1 MPLKNLLNPKLKI
14 VLFGGKGGV
23 GKTTSASATALY
35 LARQQYKTLL
45 ISTDPAHSLSD
56 SFERTIGSQITKI
69 QEVGLLSVLEI
80 DADKAFTKFRLE
92 YEPEI
97 RQLFDTSSNFDEEDI
112 ESFMSMPIPGVDEVM
127 GFKTI
132 VDIVDEARFDKYV
145 VDTAPT
151 GHALRLITSPRLFD
165 DWIKVMARLRWKY
178 RYMVTRFAGEYQSD
192 EADDFLFAMKKTV
205 KKVQKLLQ
213 DKTQSEFIAVTIPE
227 AMALEETKRFLMQLK
242 KLNVTVKQLIVNNVM
257 ESEGCDFCRQRKHN
271 QSVYLAGLHK
281 EFDNRELTTVPLYP
295 TEIKGIRGLQVIM
308 DHLFSS

>member
-1 MPLKNLLNPKLKI
+1 MPLRNLLDPALKI

-35 LARQQYKTLL
+35 LARRYKTLL

-56 SFERTIGSQITKI
+56 SFERSIGGRITEV
-69 QEVGLLSVLEI
+69 QEVKRLSVLEI
-80 DADKAFTKFRLE
+80 DADKAFAKFRLE
-92 YEPEI
+92 HEPEI
-97 RQLFDTSSNFDEEDI
+97 KKLFDTSTGLDEEDI

-132 VDIVDEARFDKYV
+132 VDIIDEAKFEKYV

-178 RYMVTRFAGEYQSD
+178 RYMVTRFAGEYRPD

-227 AMALEETKRFLMQLK
+227 AMAIEETKRFLMQLK
-242 KLNVTVKQLIVNNVM
+242 KLNVAVKQLVVNNVM
-257 ESEGCDFCRQRKHN
+257 ESEGCDFCRQRKHS
-271 QSVYLAGLHK
+271 QSIYLTVLHK
-281 EFDNRELTTVPLYP
+281 EFSNLELTMVPLQP
-295 TEIKGIRGLQVIM
+295 TEVKGIRGLQVIM
-308 DHLFSS
+308 DHLFG

>member
-1 MPLKNLLNPKLKI
+1 MPLTNLLDPALKI

-35 LARQQYKTLL
+35 LARRYKTLL

-56 SFERTIGSQITKI
+56 SFERSIGGRITEV
-69 QEVGLLSVLEI
+69 QEVKRLSVLEI
-80 DADKAFTKFRLE
+80 DADKAFAKFRLE
-92 YEPEI
+92 HEPEI
-97 RQLFDTSSNFDEEDI
+97 RKLFDTSTGLDEEDI
-112 ESFMSMPIPGVDEVM
+112 ESFMSMPVPGVDEVM

-132 VDIVDEARFDKYV
+132 VDIIDEAKFEKYV

-178 RYMVTRFAGEYQSD
+178 RYMVTRFAGEYSPD

-227 AMALEETKRFLMQLK
+227 AMAIEETKRFLMQLR
-242 KLNVTVKQLIVNNVM
+242 KLNVAVKQLVVNNVM
-257 ESEGCDFCRQRKHN
+257 ESESCDFCRQRKHS
-271 QSVYLAGLHK
+271 QSIYLTVLHK
-281 EFDNRELTTVPLYP
+281 EFSNLELTMVPLQP
-295 TEIKGIRGLQVIM
+295 TEVKGIKGLQVIM

>member
-1 MPLKNLLNPKLKI
+1 MPLKNLLDPALKI

-35 LARQQYKTLL
+35 LARRYKTLL

-56 SFERTIGSQITKI
+56 SFERSIGGRITEV
-69 QEVGLLSVLEI
+69 QEVKRLSVLEI
-80 DADKAFTKFRLE
+80 NADKAFAKFRLE
-92 YEPEI
+92 HEPEI
-97 RQLFDTSSNFDEEDI
+97 KKLFDTSTGLDEEDI

-132 VDIVDEARFDKYV
+132 VDIIDEAKFEKYV

-178 RYMVTRFAGEYQSD
+178 RYMVTRFAGEYRPD

-227 AMALEETKRFLMQLK
+227 AMAIEETKRFLMQLK
-242 KLNVTVKQLIVNNVM
+242 KLNVAVKQLVVNNVM
-257 ESEGCDFCRQRKHN
+257 ESEGCDFCRQKKHS
-271 QSVYLAGLHK
+271 QSIYLTVLQK
-281 EFDNRELTTVPLYP
+281 ELSNLELTMVPLQP
-295 TEIKGIRGLQVIM
+295 TEVKGIKGLQVIM

>member
-1 MPLKNLLNPKLKI
+1 MPLRNLLDPALKI

-35 LARQQYKTLL
+35 LARRYKTLL

-56 SFERTIGSQITKI
+56 SFERSIGGRITEV
-69 QEVGLLSVLEI
+69 QEVKRLSVLEI
-80 DADKAFTKFRLE
+80 DADKAFAKFRLE
-92 YEPEI
+92 HEPEI
-97 RQLFDTSSNFDEEDI
+97 KKLFDTSTGLDEEDI

-132 VDIVDEARFDKYV
+132 VDIIDEAKFEKYV

-178 RYMVTRFAGEYQSD
+178 RYMVTRFAGEYRPD

-227 AMALEETKRFLMQLK
+227 AMAIEETKRFLMQLK
-242 KLNVTVKQLIVNNVM
+242 KLNVAVKQLVVNNVM
-257 ESEGCDFCRQRKHN
+257 ESEGCDFCRQRKHS
-271 QSVYLAGLHK
+271 QSIYLTVLHE
-281 EFDNRELTTVPLYP
+281 EFSNLELTMVPLQP
-295 TEIKGIRGLQVIM
+295 TEVKGIKGLQVIM

>member
-1 MPLKNLLNPKLKI
+1 MPLKNLLDPALKI

-35 LARQQYKTLL
+35 LARRYKTLL

-56 SFERTIGSQITKI
+56 SFERSIGGRITEV
-69 QEVGLLSVLEI
+69 QEVKRLSVLEI
-80 DADKAFTKFRLE
+80 DADKAFAKFRLE
-92 YEPEI
+92 HEPEI
-97 RQLFDTSSNFDEEDI
+97 KKLFDTTSTGLDEEDI

-132 VDIVDEARFDKYV
+132 VDIIDEAKFEKYV

-178 RYMVTRFAGEYQSD
+178 RYMVTRFAGEYRPD

-227 AMALEETKRFLMQLK
+227 AMAIEETKRFLTQLK
-242 KLNVTVKQLIVNNVM
+242 KLNVAVKQLVVNNVM
-257 ESEGCDFCRQRKHN
+257 ESEGCDFCRQKKHS
-271 QSVYLAGLHK
+271 QSIYLTFLQK
-281 EFDNRELTTVPLYP
+281 ELSNLELTMVPLQP
-295 TEIKGIRGLQVIM
+295 TEVKGIKGLQVIM

>member
-1 MPLKNLLNPKLKI
+1 MPLRNLLDPALKI

-23 GKTTSASATALY
+23 GKTTSASAAALY

-56 SFERTIGSQITKI
+56 SFERSIGGRII
-69 QEVGLLSVLEI
+69 EVQEVKRLSVLEI
-80 DADKAFTKFRLE
+80 DADKAFAKFRLE
-92 YEPEI
+92 HEPEI
-97 RQLFDTSSNFDEEDI
+97 RKLFDTSTSLDEEDI

-132 VDIVDEARFDKYV
+132 VEIIDEAKFDKYV

-178 RYMVTRFAGEYQSD
+178 RYMVTRFAGEYRPD
-192 EADDFLFAMKKTV
+192 EADDFLFVMKKTV
-205 KKVQKLLQ
+205 TRVQKLLQ

-227 AMALEETKRFLMQLK
+227 AMAIEETRRFLMQLK
-242 KLNVTVKQLIVNNVM
+242 KLNVAVKQLVVNNVM
-257 ESEGCDFCRQRKHN
+257 ESESCDFCRQRKRS
-271 QSVYLAGLHK
+271 QSIYLSVLHK
-281 EFDNRELTTVPLYP
+281 EFSNLGLTMVPLQP
-295 TEIKGIRGLQVIM
+295 TEVKGIKGLQVVM

>member
-1 MPLKNLLNPKLKI
+1 MPLKNLLDPALKI

-35 LARQQYKTLL
+35 LARRYKTLL

-56 SFERTIGSQITKI
+56 SFERSIGGRIT
-69 QEVGLLSVLEI
+69 EVQDVKRLSVLEI
-80 DADKAFTKFRLE
+80 DADKAFAKFRLE
-92 YEPEI
+92 HEPEI
-97 RQLFDTSSNFDEEDI
+97 RKLFDTSTGLDEEDI

-127 GFKTI
+127 GFKAI
-132 VDIVDEARFDKYV
+132 VDIIDEAKFEKYV

-178 RYMVTRFAGEYQSD
+178 RYMVTRFAGEYRPD

-227 AMALEETKRFLMQLK
+227 AMAIEETKRFLMQLK
-242 KLNVTVKQLIVNNVM
+242 KLNVAVKQLVVNNVM
-257 ESEGCDFCRQRKHN
+257 ESEGCDFCRQKKRS
-271 QSVYLAGLHK
+271 QSIYLTVLQK
-281 EFDNRELTTVPLYP
+281 EFSNLELTMVPLQP
-295 TEIKGIRGLQVIM
+295 TEVKGIKGLQVIM

>member
-1 MPLKNLLNPKLKI
+1 MPLGNLLDPALKI

-35 LARQQYKTLL
+35 LARRYKTLL

-56 SFERTIGSQITKI
+56 SFERSIGGRITEV
-69 QEVGLLSVLEI
+69 QEVKRLSVLEI
-80 DADKAFTKFRLE
+80 DADKAFAKFRLE
-92 YEPEI
+92 HEPEI
-97 RQLFDTSSNFDEEDI
+97 KKLFDTSTGLDEEDI

-132 VDIVDEARFDKYV
+132 VDIIDEAKFEKYV

-178 RYMVTRFAGEYQSD
+178 RYMVTRFAGEYRPD

-213 DKTQSEFIAVTIPE
+213 DNTQSEFIAVTIPE
-227 AMALEETKRFLMQLK
+227 AMAIEETKRFLMQLK
-242 KLNVTVKQLIVNNVM
+242 KLNVAVKQLVVNNVM
-257 ESEGCDFCRQRKHN
+257 ESESCNFCRQRKHS
-271 QSVYLAGLHK
+271 QSIYLTVLHK
-281 EFDNRELTTVPLYP
+281 EFSNLELTMVPLQP
-295 TEIKGIRGLQVIM
+295 TEVKGIKGLQVIM

>member
-1 MPLKNLLNPKLKI
+1 MPLRNLLDPALKI

-35 LARQQYKTLL
+35 LARRYKTLL

-56 SFERTIGSQITKI
+56 SFERSIGGRIT
-69 QEVGLLSVLEI
+69 EVHEVKRLSVLEI
-80 DADKAFTKFRLE
+80 DADKAFAKFRLE
-92 YEPEI
+92 HEPEI
-97 RQLFDTSSNFDEEDI
+97 KKLFDTSTGLDEEDI

-132 VDIVDEARFDKYV
+132 VDIIDEANFEKYV

-178 RYMVTRFAGEYQSD
+178 RYMVTRFAGEYRPD

-227 AMALEETKRFLMQLK
+227 AMAIEETKRFLMQLK
-242 KLNVTVKQLIVNNVM
+242 KLNVAVKQLVVNNVM
-257 ESEGCDFCRQRKHN
+257 ESEGCDFCRQRKHS
-271 QSVYLAGLHK
+271 QSIYLTVLHK
-281 EFDNRELTTVPLYP
+281 EFSNLELTMVPLQP
-295 TEIKGIRGLQVIM
+295 TEVKGIKGLQVIM

>member
-1 MPLKNLLNPKLKI
+1 MPLRNLLDPALKI

-35 LARQQYKTLL
+35 LARQYKTLL

-56 SFERTIGSQITKI
+56 SFERSIGGHITEV
-69 QEVGLLSVLEI
+69 QEVKQLSVLEI
-80 DADKAFTKFRLE
+80 DADKAFAKFRLE
-92 YEPEI
+92 HEPEI
-97 RQLFDTSSNFDEEDI
+97 RKLFDTSTSLDEEDI
-112 ESFMSMPIPGVDEVM
+112 ESFMSMPVPGVDEVM

-132 VDIVDEARFDKYV
+132 VDIIDEAKFEKYV

-165 DWIKVMARLRWKY
+165 DWIKVMAKLRWKY
-178 RYMVTRFAGEYQSD
+178 RYMVTRFAGEYRPD

-213 DKTQSEFIAVTIPE
+213 DKTQSEFIVVTIPE
-227 AMALEETKRFLMQLK
+227 AMAIEETKRFLMQLK
-242 KLNVTVKQLIVNNVM
+242 RLNVAVKQLIVNNVM
-257 ESEGCDFCRQRKHN
+257 ESEGCDFCRQRKRS
-271 QSVYLAGLHK
+271 QSVYLTVLHK
-281 EFDNRELTTVPLYP
+281 EFNNLELTTVPLQP
-295 TEIKGIRGLQVIM
+295 AEVKGVKGLQVIM

>member
-1 MPLKNLLNPKLKI
+1 MPLRNLLDPALKI

-23 GKTTSASATALY
+23 GKTTFASATALY
-35 LARQQYKTLL
+35 LARRYKTLL

-56 SFERTIGSQITKI
+56 SFERSIGGRITEV
-69 QEVGLLSVLEI
+69 QEVKRLSVLEI
-80 DADKAFTKFRLE
+80 DADKAFAKFRLE
-92 YEPEI
+92 HEPEI
-97 RQLFDTSSNFDEEDI
+97 RKLFDTSTGLDDEDI

-132 VDIVDEARFDKYV
+132 VDIIDEAKFEKYV

-178 RYMVTRFAGEYQSD
+178 RYMVTRFAGEYRPD

-227 AMALEETKRFLMQLK
+227 AMAIEETKRFLMQLK
-242 KLNVTVKQLIVNNVM
+242 KLNVAVKQLVVNNVM
-257 ESEGCDFCRQRKHN
+257 ESEGCDFCRQRKHS
-271 QSVYLAGLHK
+271 QSIYLTVLHK
-281 EFDNRELTTVPLYP
+281 EFSNLELTMVPLQP
-295 TEIKGIRGLQVIM
+295 TEVKGIKGLQVIM

>member
-1 MPLKNLLNPKLKI
+1 MPLRNLLDPALKI

-35 LARQQYKTLL
+35 LARRYKTLL

-56 SFERTIGSQITKI
+56 SFERSIGGRITEV
-69 QEVGLLSVLEI
+69 QEVKRLSVLEI
-80 DADKAFTKFRLE
+80 DADKAFAKFRLE
-92 YEPEI
+92 HEPEI
-97 RQLFDTSSNFDEEDI
+97 RKLFDTSTGLDEEDI

-132 VDIVDEARFDKYV
+132 VDIIDEAKFEKYV

-178 RYMVTRFAGEYQSD
+178 RYMVTRFAGEYRPD

-227 AMALEETKRFLMQLK
+227 AMAIEETKRFLMQLK
-242 KLNVTVKQLIVNNVM
+242 KLNVAVKQLVVNNVM
-257 ESEGCDFCRQRKHN
+257 ESEGCDFCRQRKHS
-271 QSVYLAGLHK
+271 QSIYLTVLHK
-281 EFDNRELTTVPLYP
+281 EFSNLELTMVPLQP
-295 TEIKGIRGLQVIM
+295 TEVKGIKGLQVIM

>member
-1 MPLKNLLNPKLKI
+1 MPLRNLLDPALKI

-23 GKTTSASATALY
+23 GKTTSASAVALY

-56 SFERTIGSQITKI
+56 SFERSIGGRITEV
-69 QEVGLLSVLEI
+69 QEVKRLSVLEI
-80 DADKAFTKFRLE
+80 DADKAFAKFRLE
-92 YEPEI
+92 HEPEI
-97 RQLFDTSSNFDEEDI
+97 RKLFDTSTSLDEEDI

-132 VDIVDEARFDKYV
+132 VEIIDEAKFDKYV

-178 RYMVTRFAGEYQSD
+178 RYMVTRFAGEYRPD
-192 EADDFLFAMKKTV
+192 EADDFLFVMKKTV
-205 KKVQKLLQ
+205 TRVQKLLQ

-227 AMALEETKRFLMQLK
+227 AMAIEETKRFLMQLK
-242 KLNVTVKQLIVNNVM
+242 KLNVAVKQLVVNNVM
-257 ESEGCDFCRQRKHN
+257 ESEGCDFCRQRKRS
-271 QSVYLAGLHK
+271 QSTYLSVLHK
-281 EFDNRELTTVPLYP
+281 EFSHLGLTMVPLQP
-295 TEIKGIRGLQVIM
+295 TEVKGIKGLQVVM

>member
-1 MPLKNLLNPKLKI
+1 MPLRNLLDPALKI

-35 LARQQYKTLL
+35 LARRYKTLL

-56 SFERTIGSQITKI
+56 SFERSIGGRITEV
-69 QEVGLLSVLEI
+69 QEVKRLSVLEI
-80 DADKAFTKFRLE
+80 DADKAFAKFRLE
-92 YEPEI
+92 HEPEI
-97 RQLFDTSSNFDEEDI
+97 RKLFDTSTGLDEEDI

-132 VDIVDEARFDKYV
+132 VDIIDEAKFEKYV

-178 RYMVTRFAGEYQSD
+178 RYMVTRFAGEYRPD

-227 AMALEETKRFLMQLK
+227 AMAIEETKRFLMQLK
-242 KLNVTVKQLIVNNVM
+242 KLNVAVKQLVVNNVM
-257 ESEGCDFCRQRKHN
+257 ESEGCDFCRQRKHS
-271 QSVYLAGLHK
+271 QSIYLTVLHK
-281 EFDNRELTTVPLYP
+281 EFSNLELTMVPLQP
-295 TEIKGIRGLQVIM
+295 TEVKGIRGLQVIM
-308 DHLFSS
+308 DHLFG